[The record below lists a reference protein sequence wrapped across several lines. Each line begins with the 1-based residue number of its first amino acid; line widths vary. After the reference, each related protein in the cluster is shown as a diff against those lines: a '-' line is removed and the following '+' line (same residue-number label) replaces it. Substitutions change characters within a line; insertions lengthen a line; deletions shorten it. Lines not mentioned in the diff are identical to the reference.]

1 MPEPLRIV
9 PILALR
15 PSQDLGTLAA
25 DEFER
30 FPKMLR
36 FLLKGIGAEGQK
48 GWDLISY
55 LAFEPRYISKLL
67 ELGYEDTLKRR
78 DEVLAFFHS

>member
-15 PSQDLGTLAA
+15 PSQDLGTLA

-30 FPKMLR
+30 FLNAPLLAQASGRKDKRLGSDFLSR
-36 FLLKGIGAEGQK
+36 F
-48 GWDLISY
+48 
-55 LAFEPRYISKLL
+55 
-67 ELGYEDTLKRR
+67 
-78 DEVLAFFHS
+78 